1 MRRKLI
7 IKKSFSKADNT
18 YIQLFKP
25 NVRLINIA
33 GQYKIGELMKNKKH
47 KKSDFDKNIDST
59 SAKLN
64 LIIKDIQKSNSYI
77 TKQFYEDIKIQNEN
91 EDLRQRMQ
99 MLYQKR
105 QLRER
110 NENKEEKV
118 TKNKINLTKRT

>member
-7 IKKSFSKADNT
+7 IKKSFSKADNA

-25 NVRLINIA
+25 NVKLINIA

-47 KKSDFDKNIDST
+47 KKSDLDKNIDST

-99 MLYQKR
+99 MLY
-105 QLRER
+105 
-110 NENKEEKV
+110 
-118 TKNKINLTKRT
+118 